1 MATAARRG
9 EQGAPWGCPSY
20 SEGGS
25 LGLGG
30 WEGER
35 KTDTGGTC
43 VRNRMKG
50 GEEIVLE
57 GLPGL

>member
-9 EQGAPWGCPSY
+9 EQGGPWGCPSY

-35 KTDTGGTC
+35 ETDTGGTC

-57 GLPGL
+57 